1 MRVSEYLADENAVVR
16 LKGVRVKMVD
26 LHEDYDMQDCLAI
39 KTPQGLLTVNSK
51 PNVVARS
58 IRGTRPA
65 HLMEAPRRSYV
76 KR

>member
-1 MRVSEYLADENAVVR
+1 
-16 LKGVRVKMVD
+16 MVD

-65 HLMEAPRRSYV
+65 HLSEVTYRGYARR
-76 KR
+76 